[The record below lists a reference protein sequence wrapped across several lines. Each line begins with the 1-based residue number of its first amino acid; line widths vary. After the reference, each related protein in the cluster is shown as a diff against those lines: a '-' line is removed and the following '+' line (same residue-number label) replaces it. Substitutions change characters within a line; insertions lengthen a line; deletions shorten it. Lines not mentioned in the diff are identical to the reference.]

1 LLKRETLS
9 KLDFT
14 TGITTA
20 EPGDKMPK
28 VYAWEK
34 CYRELLEET
43 DPAKLPERL
52 LIAERT
58 ILNRVQALDRTRTRQ
73 SVNELAW
80 LQKAIERLAAIQVE
94 VLKEIEL
101 KGKAA
106 GA

>member
-1 LLKRETLS
+1 VPR
-9 KLDFT
+9 
-14 TGITTA
+14 
-20 EPGDKMPK
+20 

-58 ILNRVQALDRTRTRQ
+58 ILNRVLVLDRMRTRQ

-80 LQKAIERLAAIQVE
+80 LQKAIERIAAIQVE
-94 VLKEIEL
+94 VLQEIEP
-101 KGKAA
+101 KGKAV